1 MSNSKIENYPFFTI
15 LTASLNSVSTIKQT
29 VESIKNQTFQNF
41 EHIVID
47 GGSNDGTVEVLKKNE
62 HAYNL
67 YWASKPDKGISNAL
81 NKGLK
86 LAKGKYVLVLHAD
99 DCLLS
104 PGILGYVFNL
114 VKDQKFDIYSFPV
127 LKERPDGAHLLYKPI
142 RVLWWHHF
150 KTIFPHQ
157 GSFVHQ
163 RTFQALGGFR
173 NNFSIAMDYD
183 FFYRALKNN
192 CSIKFEKKPVA
203 LMGGAG
209 ISSNDFELVKRLR
222 EEFQVHRLNEKN
234 PLWRLAQIYF
244 WMLYFPYKTVL
255 FKKLRKTFIK
265 RKTTSDLI
273 ITE

>member
-114 VKDQKFDIYSFPV
+114 VKNQKLDIFSFPV
-127 LKERPDGAHLLYKPI
+127 LKERPDGGHLLYNLIEFVI
-142 RVLWWHHF
+142 RRPVPERFQQWGMQFGLLLIIGF
-150 KTIFPHQ
+150 
-157 GSFVHQ
+157 
-163 RTFQALGGFR
+163 TF
-173 NNFSIAMDYD
+173 IA
-183 FFYRALKNN
+183 FY
-192 CSIKFEKKPVA
+192 
-203 LMGGAG
+203 
-209 ISSNDFELVKRLR
+209 NDFNRI
-222 EEFQVHRLNEKN
+222 F
-234 PLWRLAQIYF
+234 
-244 WMLYFPYKTVL
+244 
-255 FKKLRKTFIK
+255 
-265 RKTTSDLI
+265 
-273 ITE
+273 

>member
-1 MSNSKIENYPFFTI
+1 MPESPFFTI
-15 LTASLNSVSTIKQT
+15 LTASLNNRTTIKNT
-29 VESIKNQTFQNF
+29 LESIRNQAFRNF

-47 GGSNDGTVEVLKKNE
+47 GGSKDGTLDIIKEFE
-62 HAYNL
+62 RTYNL
-67 YWASKPDKGISNAL
+67 FWASKPDKGISSAL

>member
-1 MSNSKIENYPFFTI
+1 MPESPFFTI
-15 LTASLNSVSTIKQT
+15 LTASLNNRTTIKNT
-29 VESIKNQTFQNF
+29 LESIKNQAFRNF

-47 GGSNDGTVEVLKKNE
+47 GGSKDRTLDIIKEFE
-62 HAYNL
+62 RTYNL
-67 YWASKPDKGISNAL
+67 FWASKPDKGISSAL

-192 CSIKFEKKPVA
+192 CSIRFERKPVA

-209 ISSNDFELVKRLR
+209 VSSNDLQMNKRLR
-222 EEFQVHRLNEKN
+222 EEIEVQKLNEKN

-244 WMLYFPYKTVL
+244 WMLYIPYKTL
-255 FKKLRKTFIK
+255 FLRKLK
-265 RKTTSDLI
+265 KTY
-273 ITE
+273 

>member
-1 MSNSKIENYPFFTI
+1 MAFPFYTI
-15 LTASLNSVSTIKQT
+15 ITASLNNESTIKQT
-29 VESIKNQTFQNF
+29 LESIENQTFQNL
-41 EHIVID
+41 EHIVLD
-47 GGSNDGTVEVLKKNE
+47 GGSQDGTLDILRNFERT
-62 HAYNL
+62 YNL
-67 YWASKPDKGISNAL
+67 YFISEPDEGISSAL

-86 LAKGKYVLVLHAD
+86 LSKGNYILVLHAD

-104 PGILGYVFNL
+104 PNILGYVFNL
-114 VKDQKFDIYSFPV
+114 IKKQQYDIHSFPV
-127 LKERPDGAHLLYKPI
+127 LKEGSDNRLFLYNPI

-157 GSFVHQ
+157 GTFVHQ
-163 RTFQALGGFR
+163 RIFQSVGGFR

-192 CSIKFEKKPVA
+192 CSIRFERKPVA

-209 ISSNDFELVKRLR
+209 VSSNDLQMNKRLR
-222 EEFQVHRLNEKN
+222 EEIEVQKLNEKN

-244 WMLYFPYKTVL
+244 WMLYIPYKTVL
-255 FKKLRKTFIK
+255 FKKLRKALIK
-265 RKTTSDLI
+265 RKITSDLI